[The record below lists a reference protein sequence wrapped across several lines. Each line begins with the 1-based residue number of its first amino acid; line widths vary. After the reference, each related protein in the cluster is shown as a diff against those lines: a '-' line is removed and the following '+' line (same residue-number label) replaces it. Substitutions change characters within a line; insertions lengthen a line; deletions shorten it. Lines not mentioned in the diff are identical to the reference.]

1 MKFKKEFMLR
11 EIVGET
17 ILIPMGDSNNHF
29 NGIITI
35 NELGKFIWENLES
48 SKDEEDLLHKILEE
62 YEVEEKEAK
71 EDLQDRKTEECCQQ
85 RKRSAW
91 MKKLSER

>member
-17 ILIPMGDSNNHF
+17 ILIPVGESNNHF

-48 SKDEEDLLHKILEE
+48 SENEEVLLEKILDE
-62 YEVEEKEAK
+62 YEVDEKTAK
-71 EDLQDRKTEECCQQ
+71 NDLDEFLD
-85 RKRSAW
+85 
-91 MKKLSER
+91 KLKQAEII

>member
-17 ILIPMGDSNNHF
+17 ILIPIGDSNNHF

-71 EDLQDRKTEECCQQ
+71 EDLDEFLD
-85 RKRSAW
+85 
-91 MKKLSER
+91 KLRQVDII

>member
-62 YEVEEKEAK
+62 YEVEQKEAK
-71 EDLQDRKTEECCQQ
+71 EDLDEFFD
-85 RKRSAW
+85 
-91 MKKLSER
+91 KLRQVDII

>member
-1 MKFKKEFMLR
+1 MKFKKEFMIR

-17 ILIPMGDSNNHF
+17 ILIPVGESNNHF

-48 SKDEEDLLHKILEE
+48 SENEEDLLHKILEE
-62 YEVEEKEAK
+62 YEVEENVAK
-71 EDLQDRKTEECCQQ
+71 EDLDEFLD
-85 RKRSAW
+85 
-91 MKKLSER
+91 KLRQVDII

>member
-35 NELGKFIWENLES
+35 NERGKFIWENLES
-48 SKDEEDLLHKILEE
+48 SKDEEELLHKILEE

-71 EDLQDRKTEECCQQ
+71 EDLDEFLD
-85 RKRSAW
+85 
-91 MKKLSER
+91 KLRQVDII

>member
-35 NELGKFIWENLES
+35 NELGKFIWENYES

-71 EDLQDRKTEECCQQ
+71 EDLEEFLD
-85 RKRSAW
+85 
-91 MKKLSER
+91 KLRQVDII

>member
-71 EDLQDRKTEECCQQ
+71 EDLDEFLE
-85 RKRSAW
+85 
-91 MKKLSER
+91 KLRQVDII

>member
-1 MKFKKEFMLR
+1 MPYGQTTLA
-11 EIVGET
+11 
-17 ILIPMGDSNNHF
+17 F
-29 NGIITI
+29 NGIITM

-71 EDLQDRKTEECCQQ
+71 EDLDEFLD
-85 RKRSAW
+85 
-91 MKKLSER
+91 KLRQVDII

>member
-17 ILIPMGDSNNHF
+17 ILIPMGDSNSHF

-71 EDLQDRKTEECCQQ
+71 EDLDEFLD
-85 RKRSAW
+85 
-91 MKKLSER
+91 KLRQVDII

>member
-17 ILIPMGDSNNHF
+17 ILIPRGDSNNHF

-71 EDLQDRKTEECCQQ
+71 EDLDEFLD
-85 RKRSAW
+85 
-91 MKKLSER
+91 KLRQVDII

>member
-1 MKFKKEFMLR
+1 MKLKMQFILR
-11 EIVGET
+11 DIVGET
-17 ILIPMGDSNNHF
+17 VLVPINESTSNF
-29 NGIITI
+29 NGLITV

-71 EDLQDRKTEECCQQ
+71 EDLDEFLD
-85 RKRSAW
+85 
-91 MKKLSER
+91 KLRQVDIL

>member
-1 MKFKKEFMLR
+1 MKIKREFIKR
-11 EIVGET
+11 KIAGEF
-17 ILIPMGDSNNHF
+17 ILVPIGNTALAF
-29 NGIITI
+29 NGLITI

-71 EDLQDRKTEECCQQ
+71 EDLDEFLD
-85 RKRSAW
+85 
-91 MKKLSER
+91 KLRQVDII

>member
-17 ILIPMGDSNNHF
+17 ILIPVGESNNHF

-48 SKDEEDLLHKILEE
+48 SKDENVLLNKILDE
-62 YEVEEKEAK
+62 YDVDEKTAK
-71 EDLQDRKTEECCQQ
+71 SDLDEFLDKL
-85 RKRSAW
+85 
-91 MKKLSER
+91 KKVDII

>member
-17 ILIPMGDSNNHF
+17 ILIPVGESNNHF

-35 NELGKFIWENLES
+35 NELGKFIWENLEYS
-48 SKDEEDLLHKILEE
+48 ENENILLDKILNE
-62 YEVEEKEAK
+62 YEVDEKTAKDDLDEFLGKLREA
-71 EDLQDRKTEECCQQ
+71 DII
-85 RKRSAW
+85 
-91 MKKLSER
+91 

>member
-1 MKFKKEFMLR
+1 MKFKKDFILR
-11 EIVGET
+11 DIMGET
-17 ILIPMGDSNNHF
+17 ILVPINESITVF
-29 NGIITI
+29 NGLITI

-71 EDLQDRKTEECCQQ
+71 EDLDEFLD
-85 RKRSAW
+85 
-91 MKKLSER
+91 KLRQVDII

>member
-71 EDLQDRKTEECCQQ
+71 EDLDEFLD
-85 RKRSAW
+85 
-91 MKKLSER
+91 KLRQVDII